1 MTDVPDTLQGK
12 LFLLAYDPD
21 KGRLTSRSNLDLLL
35 RAAGLADLLRLGL
48 IRDDRGRPVAV
59 APAPAGL
66 DPLLAEPLRLIAQ
79 SRPRSWQRW
88 IGRRRPTVREV
99 RGSLADQGV
108 LRLEERR
115 VLGLFHAVRI
125 EPRDPR
131 ARKQLTAAVSAALR
145 DPISR
150 VEAADAALVA
160 LAHAGELTLVLS
172 RQQRRE
178 EKARIA
184 ELADLCG
191 PVPAALRRAIRSRR
205 AAQSG

>member
-1 MTDVPDTLQGK
+1 MIRVPDTLQGK

-48 IRDDRGRPVAV
+48 VRDDRGRPVAV
-59 APAPAGL
+59 APAHADL
-66 DPLLAEPLRLIAQ
+66 DPLLAELLELIAR
-79 SRPRSWQRW
+79 SRPCSWQRW

-108 LRLEERR
+108 VRLEERR
-115 VLGLFHAVRI
+115 VLGLFRSVRI

-131 ARKQLTAAVSAALR
+131 VRERLTAAVSAALC

-160 LAHAGELTLVLS
+160 LARAGELTVVLS
-172 RQQRRE
+172 RRQWRE

-184 ELADLCG
+184 ELTDLCG
-191 PVPAALRRAIRSRR
+191 PVPRALRRAIGSRR
-205 AAQSG
+205 TAS